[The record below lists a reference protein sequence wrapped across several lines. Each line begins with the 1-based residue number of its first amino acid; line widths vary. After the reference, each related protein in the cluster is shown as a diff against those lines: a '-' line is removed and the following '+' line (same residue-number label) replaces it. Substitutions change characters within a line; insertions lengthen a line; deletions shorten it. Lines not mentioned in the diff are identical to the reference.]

1 MSAYFAFRRCLVA
14 KAAGA
19 SLRQLPLSF
28 ARASS
33 GTSVGSGSGATT
45 GPVQV
50 SFDSVAAEIAGN
62 ITKKD
67 TELRTAYDELPAS
80 YPAHAQPT
88 DAAPLDAAAAFRKR
102 LLYRSKQRG
111 WLEVDLLL
119 GSWADANLGKL
130 TMEQLRAYEHILN
143 METVDLFNCL
153 QGKEAPPAHLPA
165 DARSVIDGIIV
176 YVKANP
182 IGKASPEVSQRRQHR
197 ARYRSLWAT
206 GQRFR
211 FSDIEG
217 SQTTQTPFAAG
228 LRLADRLPLLQYR
241 SALGLRPR
249 FAFVQAYEKIKT
261 IMSN

>member
-1 MSAYFAFRRCLVA
+1 MLAKFALRRCAVA
-14 KAAGA
+14 KAAVA
-19 SLRQLPLSF
+19 SLRTLSF
-28 ARASS
+28 SFVRASS
-33 GTSVGSGSGATT
+33 GTAVGSASVATT

-67 TELRTAYDELPAS
+67 TELRTAYDELPSS

-88 DAAPLDAAAAFRKR
+88 DAAPLDASAAFRKR

-130 TMEQLRAYEHILN
+130 SMEQLRAYERILN

-153 QGKEAPPAHLPA
+153 QGKEAPPEHLPA
-165 DARSVIDGIIV
+165 DARAVIDGIIA

-182 IGKASPEVSQRRQHR
+182 IGKASPE
-197 ARYRSLWAT
+197 T
-206 GQRFR
+206 
-211 FSDIEG
+211 
-217 SQTTQTPFAAG
+217 
-228 LRLADRLPLLQYR
+228 
-241 SALGLRPR
+241 
-249 FAFVQAYEKIKT
+249 YEKIKT
-261 IMSN
+261 KMSN